1 MNNKT
6 TSIFLLAAMLAS
18 SFHTSAD
25 IEFKR
30 PLQLYKEQ
38 DIKVGAEYSYFDLD
52 LDFLDYASKLEGRST
67 PERNEAVRFD
77 LHLPLA
83 ERITLDYQRSN
94 NEGLVTRTAQPFTT
108 ITKGL
113 DHQLEATYWLFRSNE
128 YSLFL
133 HAGLRYSKQD
143 PVNIDCYDIDG
154 LLVVGGS
161 CEEADLQLIDRE
173 IFYAERRYVYQP
185 AISTDANTLGFK
197 VGATL
202 TNQILGF
209 SSYQYIGFE
218 QTEINVRTSSGFLD
232 ITDEFFRQVKF
243 EGKTVGEMIDKIKLE
258 LPQSE
263 PWLEQ
268 STILEAGLEMPLNV
282 YSSITASLTHHLVSR
297 DGYVAGPK
305 NKDYKNNTTLN
316 LAVWFRPNESVSL
329 YLRGE
334 ASTNNVLGTEPIAY
348 NRKTSKYFKHPFG
361 QLSVGF
367 IISLP

>member
-1 MNNKT
+1 MQNKT
-6 TSIFLLAAMLAS
+6 ITAVLFAFAITTSLPV
-18 SFHTSAD
+18 SAD

-30 PLQLYKEQ
+30 SLQLYKEQ
-38 DIKVGAEYSYFDLD
+38 DVLVGAEYSYFDLD

-67 PERNEAVRFD
+67 PERNEAIRFD
-77 LHLPLA
+77 LHLPLT
-83 ERITLDYQRSN
+83 ERITLDYQRSD
-94 NEGLVTRTAQPFTT
+94 NEGLVTRTAQPFSTV
-108 ITKGL
+108 TKGL
-113 DHQLEATYWLFRSNE
+113 DHQLEATYWLFRSND

-133 HAGLRYSKQD
+133 HAGLRYSKQE
-143 PVNIDCYDIDG
+143 PVDIDCYDIDG

-202 TNQILGF
+202 TNQIFGF

-218 QTEINVRTSSGFLD
+218 QTEINVRTTSGFLD

-243 EGKTVGEMIDKIKLE
+243 EGKTVGEMIDEIKLE
-258 LPQSE
+258 LPQSD

-268 STILEAGLEMPLNV
+268 STIAEAGIEIPLNT
-282 YSSITASLTHHLVSR
+282 YSFVTASVTHYFVSR
-297 DGYVAGPK
+297 DNYLPGSESE
-305 NKDYKNNTTLN
+305 DYENNTILN
-316 LAVWFRPNESVSL
+316 LALWFRPNETLKV
-329 YLRGE
+329 YFRGE
-334 ASTNNVLGTEPIAY
+334 ASTSNVLGIEPIAY

-367 IISLP
+367 TISLP